1 MQSIAI
7 SGNPRVELGK
17 VATKINRT
25 EGVIPCVLYGLGDL
39 IHFTVTSKDVRY
51 LVYTPDF
58 KIAELTIGANIYRTI
73 LKDVQFHPISEAIL
87 HIDFLKLTDGQSVK
101 VDVPLRLVGAAPGVK
116 SGGRLIQP
124 VRKVKIKCLPE
135 TLVDQVQLDI
145 SGLDLGQTSRV
156 KDIIAQ
162 KGIEI
167 MMSPSIPAVTIEIP
181 RALRSAAT
189 AEAKT
194 AGKKK

>member
-17 VATKINRT
+17 VATKTNRA
-25 EGVIPCVLYGLGDL
+25 EGEIPCVLYGMDELA
-39 IHFTVTSKDVRY
+39 HFTVTKKDVRY
-51 LVYTPDF
+51 LIYTPDF
-58 KIAELTIGANIYRTI
+58 KIAELSLGGNTFRTI
-73 LKDVQFHPISEAIL
+73 LKDVQFHPISEDIL
-87 HIDFLKLTDGQSVK
+87 HIDFLKLTDGQPVK
-101 VDVPLRLVGAAPGVK
+101 VDVPLRLVGSAPGVK

-156 KDIIAQ
+156 RDIIAQ
-162 KGIEI
+162 EGIEI
-167 MMSPSIPAVTIEIP
+167 MMSPSIPAVVIEIP

>member
-17 VATKINRT
+17 VATKTNRA
-25 EGVIPCVLYGLGDL
+25 EGEIPCVLYGLNEL
-39 IHFTVTSKDVRY
+39 AHFTVSAKDVRY

-58 KIAELTIGANIYRTI
+58 KIAELSLEGKTYRTI
-73 LKDVQFHPISEAIL
+73 LKDVQFHPISEQIL
-87 HIDFLKLTDGQSVK
+87 HIDFLKLTEGQSVK
-101 VDVPLRLVGAAPGVK
+101 VNVPLRLVGSAPGVK
-116 SGGRLIQP
+116 SGGRLLQP

-162 KGIEI
+162 EGIEI

>member
-17 VATKINRT
+17 VATKTNRT
-25 EGVIPCVLYGLGDL
+25 EGVIPCVLYGLDEL
-39 IHFTVTSKDVRY
+39 AHFTVTAKDVRY

-58 KIAELTIGANIYRTI
+58 KIAELSLEGKTYRTI

-87 HIDFLKLTDGQSVK
+87 HIDFLKLTEGQPVK
-101 VDVPLRLVGAAPGVK
+101 VDVPLRLVGSAPGVK

-156 KDIIAQ
+156 RDIIAQ
-162 KGIEI
+162 EGIEI

-194 AGKKK
+194 VAKKK

>member
-25 EGVIPCVLYGLGDL
+25 EGAIPCVLYGLGDL

-145 SGLDLGQTSRV
+145 SGLGQTSRV